1 MTIYKFIAT
10 AYALRNDPQDRRE
23 YFALIREILSL
34 PAGFITFGKPRP
46 KE

>member
-1 MTIYKFIAT
+1 MLWKFIAT
-10 AYALRNDPQDRRE
+10 TYALRNDQQDRRE

-34 PAGFITFGKPRP
+34 PVGFIAFGTPQP